1 MVDAGLADFEGIEL
15 EGVVGASVAGWC
27 FEEPGDGEVSVLLGV
42 FEQSASELMVLGLVA
57 MEVGEVS
64 VANASCIF
72 GGEVTE
78 VLVMGDDGVVEE
90 AE

>member
-1 MVDAGLADFEGIEL
+1 M
-15 EGVVGASVAGWC
+15 
-27 FEEPGDGEVSVLLGV
+27 LLGV

-64 VANASCIF
+64 VADASCIF